1 MEQEFLIDS
10 NILIEVRRN
19 YLSAGSHPE
28 LVEGERWDMKSY
40 IGHTARCFPACW
52 TGRDGAQHDSLSHIA
67 FVSKDVG
74 IVKKNNANDCRNLE
88 ADFNEGEADKT
99 AGRESGLWV
108 EASFCLDFL
117 VTFSSRKK

>member
-1 MEQEFLIDS
+1 MS
-10 NILIEVRRN
+10 NIAIKIEN
-19 YLSAGSHPE
+19 LSKAYQ
-28 LVEGERWDMKSY
+28 LGE
-40 IGHTARCFPACW
+40 IGTGTLFP
-52 TGRDGAQHDSLSHIA
+52 RYFDGAQHDSLSHIA